1 MMIVRLVG
9 VVLGLVFFAALG
21 HEIYKFASAGGYRLI
36 SAGELWARSDANSL
50 VGFQALVEKGA
61 APWLW
66 SDIVLPVLLGPAWAI
81 PLVLA
86 ALAALLLV
94 LLGRRRRQHL

>member
-50 VGFQALVEKGA
+50 VGFQALIEKGA

-81 PLVLA
+81 PLVP
-86 ALAALLLV
+86 AALLLV
-94 LLGRRRRQHL
+94 LAGRRRRQHV